1 MAASHM
7 TPTLKLRNT
16 KLKQMHACVRA
27 YGETDHVEGK
37 IRTRMFFFF
46 KQSKVSH

>member
-16 KLKQMHACVRA
+16 KLKHACVRA

-37 IRTRMFFFF
+37 IRTHMFFFF